1 MYITIKGKYQKGKI
15 ELLED
20 LPNIEQAD
28 VLITFQNVQN
38 ANHDASIAVD
48 FTKYSAFGMWK
59 KQFPS
64 QTDIE
69 LAKNFRNGWDRDNE

>member
-38 ANHDASIAVD
+38 ENCDASKTVD
-48 FTKYSAFGMWK
+48 FTKFSAFGMWK
-59 KQFPS
+59 KQFSS